1 MATDFVPKSI
11 RNLKTWLT
19 GLKVGIT
26 NDGAACGRSP
36 AQITADLAFIDTLLG
51 PVTDADDKAMAALEA
66 EGLARLIMRTNNG
79 ILRAMLKN
87 YKSSPGWN
95 NGMAAAWDVLSETV
109 EYDMNTH
116 KPTVSIKTVGGQVE
130 VGGRKPGFDSV
141 DIMMRVTGT
150 ATWTKIAAKVMH
162 LPIIDST
169 APQTPDKPE
178 SRDYQFI
185 GYVGDEPAG
194 QPSDIVTN
202 IFPG

>member
-36 AQITADLAFIDTLLG
+36 AQITADLAFIDSLLT
-51 PVTDADDKAMAALEA
+51 PVTDADDKAMAAMEA
-66 EGLARLIMRTNNG
+66 EGLARLIMRNNNG
-79 ILRAMLKN
+79 ILRALLNN
-87 YKSSPGWN
+87 YKSSTGWN
-95 NGMAAAWDVLSETV
+95 NGMAVAWDVLSETV

-116 KPTVSIKTVGGQVE
+116 KPTVSVRTVGGQVA
-130 VGGRKPGFDSV
+130 VGGRKPGFDAV
-141 DIMMRVTGT
+141 DIMMRVSGT
-150 ATWTKIAAKVMH
+150 ATWTKIAVKVMH
-162 LPIIDST
+162 LPVTDST
-169 APQTPDKPE
+169 APQTPGKPE